1 MAGFIRRFGFFPGT
15 EVISAIEGVVIVDL
29 PPPGAINGQ
38 NVGVACPIGEFADM
52 TFATSVDASGNVTT
66 KPQPTE
72 IFSGADLIG
81 KLGGFDETIGEFG
94 GSLGNGFASL
104 RNKSYSRL
112 ICVPVNLASAK
123 GVRYFRDLPLNRAQ
137 SDATPVVPVQA
148 GTIVAGREFRDGA
161 GRIRIGARK
170 TFTNL
175 PTIAVGTG
183 GETIAGG
190 AAATQLFTSGGAA
203 QQVWQ
208 VAAAGPTFVD
218 QTTGFNDPT
227 AANWTVFP
235 VGELVTD
242 YAAIGSAVPFGRVTM
257 FNTGGTQGVGGV
269 VVWEYW
275 NGAAWTALTGVVD
288 GTTGFTA
295 AVSANPQILTFTI
308 PSDWATTTLNVVTA
322 YYIRARITTIYTTNP
337 IYSQGFVGGV
347 DWTLIARPDGTL
359 GAHKGDI
366 LVIGNNNAGAKQ
378 PVAESGTFRVQTD
391 PVSGVNITL
400 ERLDGANF
408 TFTFQT
414 NVPWRLHYASDADT
428 APVLIPGAA
437 TPGGY
442 AAADIG
448 GYTTPTRPI
457 TNPTGG
463 NTDGN
468 YTAGDVIVP
477 ASVPPATTG
486 SSWDVLGGLGGRIMP
501 TGGGGLAF
509 TAAVQKINAPASA
522 SIDALYLSCFD
533 SLLSDMDPARSVN
546 IVWSARKSLAIRNK
560 GKSHVLDS
568 SSRGVGRCF
577 IGCPDLATVIPTT
590 VLGDADPGVG
600 ANRNERVDFT
610 WPGVLTFVPE
620 AVNFR
625 LKTAD
630 GQTTIDGIL
639 DDSCDSWLAS
649 VFSNLPPE
657 RNPGQAAPPVPDT
670 LAGILGIQ
678 RGVDPALLDMNLY
691 IQFKAKGICAIRM
704 DRTVG
709 PIFQSGVTTSLLSGE
724 SDINRR
730 RFADFVQDSMAA
742 RLVQLSKLPIT
753 NQFKDSVGSEAVGFL
768 NELLSPNNPAAQ
780 RIDDFSYDDKSG
792 NTPTT
797 LAKNIFVIIVRVKMT
812 PTANDIVLQTE
823 IGNGVLTTT
832 RTQ

>member
-52 TFATSVDASGNVTT
+52 TYATSVDASGNVTT
-66 KPQPTE
+66 KPQAIE

-104 RNKSYSRL
+104 RNKAYSRL

-123 GVRYFRDLPLNRAQ
+123 GVRYFRDLPLSRAQ

-148 GTIVAGREFRDGA
+148 GTIVAGREFRDGP
-161 GRIRIGARK
+161 GRIRIGSRR

-183 GETIAGG
+183 GQTVA
-190 AAATQLFTSGGAA
+190 AALAATQQFTDGSQAA
-203 QQVWQ
+203 QVWQ
-208 VAAAGPTFVD
+208 VAAGGPTFVD
-218 QTTGFNDPT
+218 ETTAFNNV
-227 AANWTVFP
+227 AAADFVVFP
-235 VGELVTD
+235 PASVVTD
-242 YAAIGSAVPFGRVTM
+242 YAAFGLATT
-257 FNTGGTQGVGGV
+257 FNRLTFVNQGGTAGTTGT

-275 NGAAWTALTGVVD
+275 NGAAWAALTGVVD
-288 GTTGFTA
+288 GTANFTA
-295 AVSANPQILTFTI
+295 ALSATPQTVTFNI
-308 PSDWATTTLNVVTA
+308 PSDWAASILNASASLFYV
-322 YYIRARITTIYTTNP
+322 RARITVNFTVRPT
-337 IYSQGFVGGV
+337 YSQGWVGGV
-347 DWTLIARPDGTL
+347 DWTLISRPDGTL

-378 PVAESGTFRVQTD
+378 PLLESGTFRVQAD
-391 PVSGVNITL
+391 PVSGVFITL

-408 TFTFQT
+408 TFTAQP

-428 APVLIPGAA
+428 APVLVPGAA

-442 AAADIG
+442 GAADVG
-448 GYTTPTRPI
+448 GYTVPTRPI
-457 TNPTGG
+457 TNVAGG
-463 NTDGN
+463 NTDGV
-468 YTAGDVIVP
+468 YPAGDIIVP

-486 SSWDVLGGLGGRIMP
+486 SSWDILGGLGGRIMP
-501 TGGGGLAF
+501 GSTLAF

-522 SIDALYLSCFD
+522 TLDALYLSCFD
-533 SLLSDMDPARSVN
+533 ALLSDIDPARSVN
-546 IVWSARKSLAIRNK
+546 IVWSARKSSAIRNK

-577 IGCPDLATVIPTT
+577 ISCPDLATVIPTT

-639 DDSCDSWLAS
+639 DDSSDSWLAS

-657 RNPGQAAPPVPDT
+657 RNPGQAAPPIPAT
-670 LAGILGIQ
+670 LASILGIQ
-678 RGVDPALLDMNLY
+678 RGVDPASLDMNLY